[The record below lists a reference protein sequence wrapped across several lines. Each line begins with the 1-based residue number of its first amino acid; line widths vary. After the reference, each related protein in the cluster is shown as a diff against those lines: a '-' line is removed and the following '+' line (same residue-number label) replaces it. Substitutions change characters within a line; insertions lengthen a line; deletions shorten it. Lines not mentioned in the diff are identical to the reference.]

1 MRKRARFSTGAT
13 SPMFRKWGM
22 ALALFAMLLN
32 AFASFTCTYRLPG
45 TGETDPMADA
55 AAQAA
60 AALGEPLIICTP
72 AGLRVIDASQ
82 STGSGTPDDSSSP
95 LCGYCLLQAVAATL
109 SPPSSATVST
119 SPEGWVRVLSSPRSR
134 SRASPPTS
142 AIPRPARHRWPHK
155 LSSPEETWSPASV
168 RAPPGADAGRPS
180 FVCGADCAATGEV
193 CLHA

>member
-109 SPPSSATVST
+109 SPPVVGDGVYLPRRLGARPVIPQVSLPRVASYLSDT
-119 SPEGWVRVLSSPRSR
+119 SP
-134 SRASPPTS
+134 
-142 AIPRPARHRWPHK
+142 
-155 LSSPEETWSPASV
+155 
-168 RAPPGADAGRPS
+168 RAPPL
-180 FVCGADCAATGEV
+180 AA
-193 CLHA
+193 